1 MFYKFR
7 CAVARFMYGRNGMDQ
22 MNRAL
27 LRGYL
32 VILVA
37 QLIFSLLRLWIPA
50 RICESLLWVMM
61 VFILFRMFSKN
72 LTKRRAENQ
81 KFMGW
86 IWKARNNAAGAKAR
100 RADKEHKYFT
110 CRCGAICRVPV
121 GKGKIVIPVPNAERR
136 SKRKADT
143 KERFRKFRNRFF
155 HIFAVGLTHVRVFQL
170 VIAPAAPLV
179 DGIF

>member
-22 MNRAL
+22 MNQAL

-50 RICESLLWVMM
+50 RICESLLWVLM

-110 CRCGAICRVPV
+110 CPNCKTALRVPRGH
-121 GKGKIVIPVPNAERR
+121 GKVNIVCRKCGTSFTGK
-136 SKRKADT
+136 T
-143 KERFRKFRNRFF
+143 
-155 HIFAVGLTHVRVFQL
+155 
-170 VIAPAAPLV
+170 
-179 DGIF
+179 